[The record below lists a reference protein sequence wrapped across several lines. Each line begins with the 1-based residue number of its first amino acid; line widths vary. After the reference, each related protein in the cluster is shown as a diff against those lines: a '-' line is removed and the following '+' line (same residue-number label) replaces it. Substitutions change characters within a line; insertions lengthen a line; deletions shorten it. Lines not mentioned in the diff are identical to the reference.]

1 MKVLIMSDSH
11 GLTHEISIIKE
22 RHKHEVA
29 TMIHCGDSELTKND
43 PNMNGLIAVRGNC
56 DRDADY
62 PNTVVEE
69 IAGKRFLI
77 THGHLFN
84 VKMTLFNLSLK
95 GEEVEA
101 NIICFGHSHAAGSE
115 LIDGKLYIN
124 PGSIREPRG
133 RKEKTYTILDIAQ
146 NQVTVTFH
154 DDQGKIVKALS
165 RTYQI
170 G

>member
-22 RHKHEVA
+22 RHKDQVV
-29 TMIHCGDSELTKND
+29 TMIHCGDSELAKND
-43 PNMNGLIAVRGNC
+43 PTMNGLTAVRGNC
-56 DRDADY
+56 DRDANY
-62 PNTVVEE
+62 PNTIVEE

-84 VKMTLFNLSLK
+84 VKMTLYNLSLK
-95 GEEVEA
+95 GEEAEA
-101 NIICFGHSHAAGSE
+101 DIICFGHSHAAGSE

-124 PGSIREPRG
+124 PGSICEPRG
-133 RKEKTYTILDIAQ
+133 RKEKTYTILDMNQ
-146 NQVTVTFH
+146 NQVNVTFY
-154 DDQGKIVKALS
+154 DDQGKIVEALS
-165 RTYQI
+165 STYQI

>member
-11 GLTHEISIIKE
+11 GLTDEINIIKE
-22 RHKHEVA
+22 RHKHDVM
-29 TMIHCGDSELTKND
+29 TMIHCGDSELAKND
-43 PNMNGLIAVRGNC
+43 PVMSGLMAVRGNC
-56 DRDADY
+56 DRDSNY

-84 VKMTLFNLSLK
+84 VKTTLLNLSLK
-95 GEEVEA
+95 GEEAEA

-115 LIDGKLYIN
+115 FIDGKLYIN

-133 RKEKTYTILDIAQ
+133 RKEKTYTILDIALH
-146 NQVTVTFH
+146 QVTVTFH
-154 DDQGKIVKALS
+154 DVQGKIVEALS
-165 RTYQI
+165 CTYRI

>member
-22 RHKHEVA
+22 RHKHDVT
-29 TMIHCGDSELTKND
+29 TMIHCGDSELAKSD
-43 PNMNGLIAVRGNC
+43 PDMSGLIAVRGNC
-56 DRDADY
+56 DRDSAY

-84 VKMTLFNLSLK
+84 VNTTLLNVSLK
-95 GEEVEA
+95 GEEEKA
-101 NIICFGHSHAAGSE
+101 NIICFGHTHAAGSE
-115 LIDGKLYIN
+115 WIDGKLYIN

-133 RKEKTYTILDIAQ
+133 RKEKTYAILDISQ
-146 NQVTVTFH
+146 NQVNVTFH
-154 DDQGKIVKALS
+154 DVQGKIVEDLS
-165 RTYQI
+165 CTYQME
-170 G
+170 